1 VNEERT
7 VKTVHEPARRPRAR
21 APVALAALLAAAPAA
36 AQHAGDIGLA
46 IAAGRIE
53 TREISAAGY
62 GAPRRVF
69 GGAFGDTG
77 VPWFTGN
84 PGFDAAAGTFAAGTR
99 VGFRLAG
106 PVLAWDGAG
115 FVPTSPD
122 GPLAGERLQVRF
134 LTLSVT
140 SGDGPVD
147 GFTLAVQPDGGWH
160 RHLSMTLLAAPGAA
174 APDAGVYL
182 VPLEILSTDP
192 AVAAS
197 DQAWLVLDG
206 GAPAGDYAKAF
217 AHAESA
223 IDGDACAPDLNG
235 DATVDG
241 LDLGALLGAW
251 GGAGDADINRDGTVD
266 GLDLGVLLGSW
277 GACP

>member
-1 VNEERT
+1 
-7 VKTVHEPARRPRAR
+7 
-21 APVALAALLAAAPAA
+21 
-36 AQHAGDIGLA
+36 
-46 IAAGRIE
+46 
-53 TREISAAGY
+53 
-62 GAPRRVF
+62 
-69 GGAFGDTG
+69 
-77 VPWFTGN
+77 
-84 PGFDAAAGTFAAGTR
+84 
-99 VGFRLAG
+99 
-106 PVLAWDGAG
+106 
-115 FVPTSPD
+115 
-122 GPLAGERLQVRF
+122 
-134 LTLSVT
+134 
-140 SGDGPVD
+140 
-147 GFTLAVQPDGGWH
+147 VQSDGGWH

>member
-1 VNEERT
+1 M
-7 VKTVHEPARRPRAR
+7 KAR
-21 APVALAALLAAAPAA
+21 PVIATALALASPAL
-36 AQHAGDIGLA
+36 AQHAGDVGLA
-46 IAAGRIE
+46 VTAGRIE
-53 TREISAAGY
+53 TREISSVGY

-99 VGFRLAG
+99 VGFRLTG
-106 PVLAWDGAG
+106 PVLAWDGTG

-140 SGDGPVD
+140 SGDGPAE

-160 RHLSMTLLAAPGAA
+160 RHLSMTLLAAPGAQV
-174 APDAGVYL
+174 PDAGVYL
-182 VPLEILSTDP
+182 VPLALTSTDP

-197 DQAWLVLDG
+197 EPAWLVLDG
-206 GAPAGDYAKAF
+206 GADPADYAAAF
-217 AHAESA
+217 AHAERA
-223 IDGDACAPDLNG
+223 IDGDVCAPDLDG
-235 DATVDG
+235 DGSVDG
-241 LDLGALLGAW
+241 VDLGALLGAW
-251 GGAGDADINRDGTVD
+251 GAAGIADLNRDGTVD
-266 GLDLGVLLGSW
+266 GIDLGVLLGSW

>member
-1 VNEERT
+1 M
-7 VKTVHEPARRPRAR
+7 KTRIVIALTL
-21 APVALAALLAAAPAA
+21 ALATPAL
-36 AQHAGDIGLA
+36 AQHAGDIGLEVT
-46 IAAGRIE
+46 AGRIE
-53 TREISAAGY
+53 TREISSAGY

-69 GGAFGDTG
+69 GGTFGDTG

-115 FVPTSPD
+115 FVPTSPE

-140 SGDGPVD
+140 SGDGPVE

-160 RHLSMTLLAAPGAA
+160 RHLSMTLLAAPGAQV
-174 APDAGVYL
+174 PDAGVYL
-182 VPLEILSTDP
+182 VPLELTSTDP

-197 DQAWLVLDG
+197 EPAWLVLDG
-206 GAPAGDYAKAF
+206 GAPASDYAAAF
-217 AHAESA
+217 AHAEST

-235 DATVDG
+235 DGNVDG
-241 LDLGALLGAW
+241 VDLGTLLGTW
-251 GGAGDADINRDGTVD
+251 GAAGIADLTRDGTVD
-266 GLDLGVLLGSW
+266 GIDLGVLLGSW